1 MINSYL
7 EYFLNLYLIHNHILK
22 YQMQYLIYGAE
33 LDLVEANAIVDV
45 DQTVIQS
52 ITDRIASATAKKDA
66 LILTREALVN

>member
-1 MINSYL
+1 MTVEL
-7 EYFLNLYLIHNHILK
+7 TVEEKLNIVDQHIK
-22 YQMQYLIYGAE
+22 QMQYLIYGAE

>member
-1 MINSYL
+1 MTVEL
-7 EYFLNLYLIHNHILK
+7 TVDEKLNIVDQHIK
-22 YQMQYLIYGAE
+22 QVQYQIYGAE

-52 ITDRIASATAKKDA
+52 ITDRISTATAKKEA

>member
-1 MINSYL
+1 MAIEL
-7 EYFLNLYLIHNHILK
+7 TVEEKLNIVDQHIK
-22 YQMQYLIYGAE
+22 QMQYLIYGAE

-52 ITDRIASATAKKDA
+52 ITDRITSATAKKDA